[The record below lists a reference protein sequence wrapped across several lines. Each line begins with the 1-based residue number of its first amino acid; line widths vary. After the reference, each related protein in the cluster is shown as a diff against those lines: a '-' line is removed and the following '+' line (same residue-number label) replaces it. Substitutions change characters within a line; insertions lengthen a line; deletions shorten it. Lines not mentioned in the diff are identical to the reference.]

1 MQQEQAQQLFEAGG
15 FFILPLDKQ
24 GTEFGI
30 DGSLWAVK
38 QDSFAVSG
46 AFKHSRLSSFA
57 FKSNDEVY
65 VETHRYSNIS

>member
-1 MQQEQAQQLFEAGG
+1 MQQDQAKRLFEAGG

-38 QDSFAVSG
+38 RDSFAVSTASFNIHG
-46 AFKHSRLSSFA
+46 VMSSPPKCQPRA
-57 FKSNDEVY
+57 AHILGDTKL
-65 VETHRYSNIS
+65 